1 MVESTLA
8 YNLKTN
14 FFADLQFLQSHIANY
29 VASFKAQ
36 KVMLPS
42 LKCQI
47 ICFWSSFVLF
57 TELSRQQ
64 IQLLKI
70 WICHLIV
77 CMAKY
82 PHAKKIKKIHWVVKN
97 VSHTDG
103 QAERMN
109 WTDFTGP
116 LPQKWRFDHVFQKCE
131 NKIFFKT
138 IWLHYEPYN
147 KNHYKEKEYN
157 QLSSVLKEFKNN
169 NLYQIYVR

>member
-14 FFADLQFLQSHIANY
+14 FFADLQFSQSHIANY

-64 IQLLKI
+64 IQLSKI

-77 CMAKY
+77 YMAKY

-116 LPQKWRFDHVFQKCE
+116 LPQKWRFDHVFQKCK
-131 NKIFFKT
+131 NKIFYFGFIMSHIIRIITRKKNTINLVRCSKSSKT
-138 IWLHYEPYN
+138 II
-147 KNHYKEKEYN
+147 
-157 QLSSVLKEFKNN
+157 SSKFM
-169 NLYQIYVR
+169 